1 MSNNDD
7 GGIWGFL
14 RKFFKSQESKVHT
27 KEHEALDDEDKI
39 IEDIL
44 IISRHIFKNEQ
55 WNNVE
60 KIEARN
66 SYEYKAY
73 FTDGSVQEY
82 QLDWYLRGNDDL
94 KERLNEIECLW
105 YQSDES
111 YIFEE
116 LTNKSIEFFKK

>member
-1 MSNNDD
+1 MSNNDG

-14 RKFFKSQESKVHT
+14 RKFWKPQESKVHT

-44 IISRHIFKNEQ
+44 IISAHIFKNEQ

-60 KIEARN
+60 KIEAKN
-66 SYEYKAY
+66 SYDCKAY

-105 YQSDES
+105 YRSDEN
-111 YIFEE
+111 YILEE
-116 LTNKSIEFFKK
+116 LTSKSIEFFKK

>member
-1 MSNNDD
+1 M
-7 GGIWGFL
+7 
-14 RKFFKSQESKVHT
+14 
-27 KEHEALDDEDKI
+27 DDEDKI

-44 IISRHIFKNEQ
+44 IISSHIFKNEQ

-60 KIEARN
+60 KIEVKN
-66 SYEYKAY
+66 SYDCKAY

-105 YQSDES
+105 YRSDEN
-111 YIFEE
+111 YILEE